1 METKK
6 SRHFFKRLNLLL
18 ILTSLTFATSWL
30 PFIRGIADGESYHW
44 GTSLFGNV
52 FYGKGTGGDFYYVA
66 INVFL
71 CLLLMYFFYW
81 IKNRKIFYSLLVLWY
96 GSMIGNSFF
105 EVFAGEGY
113 MFHGDTLNVHLDLSF
128 IIIPFMIVMGALVV
142 KVILEDLNHSFVA
155 KGTKKNK
162 LWAILLLAPIPVQI
176 VLFYMGEPHG
186 ITDKIGVI
194 IALLQVALAW
204 TAFKGY
210 NIIEQ
215 E

>member
-6 SRHFFKRLNLLL
+6 LQRLFKRLNLLL

-30 PFIRGIADGESYHW
+30 PFIRGISDGESYQW
-44 GTSLFGNV
+44 GTTFFGKL
-52 FYGKGTGGDFYYVA
+52 FYGSGTGGDFYYVLLNVA
-66 INVFL
+66 IGLGLMYTFYWVRRRNLFY
-71 CLLLMYFFYW
+71 LLL
-81 IKNRKIFYSLLVLWY
+81 IIWY
-96 GSMIGNSFF
+96 GSMIANSFY
-105 EVFAGEGY
+105 EVFVGEGY

-128 IIIPFMIVMGALVV
+128 IIIPLMIFLGALVV
-142 KVILEDLNHSFVA
+142 NVIIEDRKHSFLVKA
-155 KGTKKNK
+155 TKKNK
-162 LWAILLLAPIPVQI
+162 FWATLLLVPIPGQV

>member
-6 SRHFFKRLNLLL
+6 PLPFFKRLNLLL

-81 IKNRKIFYSLLVLWY
+81 IKNRKVFYSLLVLWY

-105 EVFAGEGY
+105 EVFAGDGY

-162 LWAILLLAPIPVQI
+162 FWAILLLAPIPVQI
-176 VLFYMGEPHG
+176 VLFYMGESHG

-210 NIIEQ
+210 NIIE
-215 E
+215 ED

>member
-105 EVFAGEGY
+105 EVFAGDGY

-142 KVILEDLNHSFVA
+142 KVILEDLNHGFVA

>member
-1 METKK
+1 
-6 SRHFFKRLNLLL
+6 
-18 ILTSLTFATSWL
+18 
-30 PFIRGIADGESYHW
+30 
-44 GTSLFGNV
+44 
-52 FYGKGTGGDFYYVA
+52 
-66 INVFL
+66 
-71 CLLLMYFFYW
+71 MYFFYW
-81 IKNRKIFYSLLVLWY
+81 IKNRKVFYSLLVLWY

-105 EVFAGEGY
+105 EVFAGDGY

-128 IIIPFMIVMGALVV
+128 IIIPFMIVLGALVV

-162 LWAILLLAPIPVQI
+162 FWAILLLAPIPVQI
-176 VLFYMGEPHG
+176 VLFYMGESHG

-210 NIIEQ
+210 NIIE
-215 E
+215 ED

>member
-6 SRHFFKRLNLLL
+6 LQRFFKRLNLLL

-30 PFIRGIADGESYHW
+30 PFIRGISDGESYQW
-44 GTSLFGNV
+44 GTTFFGKL
-52 FYGKGTGGDFYYVA
+52 FYGSGTGGDFYYVLLNVA
-66 INVFL
+66 IGLGLMYTFYWGRRRNMFY
-71 CLLLMYFFYW
+71 LLL
-81 IKNRKIFYSLLVLWY
+81 IIWY
-96 GSMIGNSFF
+96 GSMIANSFY
-105 EVFAGEGY
+105 EVFLGEGY

-142 KVILEDLNHSFVA
+142 KVIIEDRKHSFLA
-155 KGTKKNK
+155 KATKKNK
-162 LWAILLLAPIPVQI
+162 FWATLLLVPIPGQV

-210 NIIEQ
+210 DIIEQ

>member
-6 SRHFFKRLNLLL
+6 NHRVFKRLNLLL

-30 PFIRGIADGESYHW
+30 PFIRGIADGESYLW
-44 GTSLFGNV
+44 GTSLFGNS
-52 FYGKGTGGDFYYVA
+52 FYGKGMSGDFYYVV
-66 INVFL
+66 INVII
-71 CLLLMYFFYW
+71 CLVLMYSFYW
-81 IKNRKIFYSLLVLWY
+81 IKNRIVFYTLLVVWY
-96 GSMIGNSFF
+96 GSMIANSFY
-105 EVFAGEGY
+105 EVFAGDGY

-128 IIIPFMIVMGALVV
+128 IIIPIMILMGALVV
-142 KVILEDLNHSFVA
+142 KVILKDLKHSFIA

-162 LWAILLLAPIPVQI
+162 FWAILLLAPIPVQV

-186 ITDKIGVI
+186 ISDKIGVI
-194 IALLQVALAW
+194 IALLQVVLAW

-210 NIIEQ
+210 STIEQ

>member
-6 SRHFFKRLNLLL
+6 PHPSFKRLNLLL

-81 IKNRKIFYSLLVLWY
+81 IKNRKVFYSLLVLWY

-105 EVFAGEGY
+105 EVFAGDGY

-162 LWAILLLAPIPVQI
+162 FWAILLLAPIPVQI

-210 NIIEQ
+210 NIIE
-215 E
+215 ED

>member
-6 SRHFFKRLNLLL
+6 PHPFFKRLNLLL

-30 PFIRGIADGESYHW
+30 PFIRGIADGESYQW
-44 GTSLFGNV
+44 GTNFFGKV
-52 FYGKGTGGDFYYVA
+52 FYGKGIGGDFYYVA
-66 INVFL
+66 LNVFI
-71 CLLLMYFFYW
+71 CLLLLYSFYW
-81 IKNRKIFYSLLVLWY
+81 IKNRIVFYTLLVVWY
-96 GSMIGNSFF
+96 GSMIGNSFY
-105 EVFAGEGY
+105 EVFLGDGY

-142 KVILEDLNHSFVA
+142 KVILEDRKYSFIT

-162 LWAILLLAPIPVQI
+162 FWAILLLTPIPIQV
-176 VLFYMGEPHG
+176 VLFAMGEPHG

-194 IALLQVALAW
+194 IALLQVALVW

-210 NIIEQ
+210 DIKEQ

>member
-6 SRHFFKRLNLLL
+6 NHRFFKKLNLLL
-18 ILTSLTFATSWL
+18 ILTSFTFATSWL
-30 PFIRGIADGESYHW
+30 PFIRGIADGESYQW
-44 GTSLFGNV
+44 GTNFFGTV
-52 FYGKGTGGDFYYVA
+52 FYGNGIGGDFYYVV
-66 INVFL
+66 INVLLFL
-71 CLLLMYFFYW
+71 VLMYSFYW
-81 IKNRKIFYSLLVLWY
+81 IKNRIVFYIFLAVWY
-96 GSMIGNSFF
+96 GSMIANSFY
-105 EVFAGEGY
+105 EVFVGEGY
-113 MFHGDTLNVHLDLSF
+113 MFHGDTMNVHLDLSF
-128 IIIPFMIVMGALVV
+128 IIIPFMILIGAFVIN
-142 KVILEDLNHSFVA
+142 VILEDRKLSFLA

-162 LWAILLLAPIPVQI
+162 FWAILLLAPIPVQI

-215 E
+215 D

>member
-6 SRHFFKRLNLLL
+6 PLPFFKRLNLLL

-81 IKNRKIFYSLLVLWY
+81 IKNRKVFYSLLVLWY

-105 EVFAGEGY
+105 EVFAGDGY

-128 IIIPFMIVMGALVV
+128 IIIPFMIVIGALVV

-162 LWAILLLAPIPVQI
+162 FWAILLLAPIPVQI

-210 NIIEQ
+210 NIIE
-215 E
+215 ED

>member
-1 METKK
+1 
-6 SRHFFKRLNLLL
+6 
-18 ILTSLTFATSWL
+18 
-30 PFIRGIADGESYHW
+30 
-44 GTSLFGNV
+44 
-52 FYGKGTGGDFYYVA
+52 
-66 INVFL
+66 
-71 CLLLMYFFYW
+71 
-81 IKNRKIFYSLLVLWY
+81 
-96 GSMIGNSFF
+96 
-105 EVFAGEGY
+105 

-142 KVILEDLNHSFVA
+142 KVILEDHKHSFVA

-162 LWAILLLAPIPVQI
+162 FWAILLLAPIPVQV
-176 VLFYMGEPHG
+176 VLFHVGEPHG

>member
-6 SRHFFKRLNLLL
+6 PLPFFKRLNLLL

-81 IKNRKIFYSLLVLWY
+81 IKNRKVFYSLLVLWY

-105 EVFAGEGY
+105 EVFAGDGY

-162 LWAILLLAPIPVQI
+162 FWAILLLAPIPVQI

-210 NIIEQ
+210 NIIE
-215 E
+215 ED